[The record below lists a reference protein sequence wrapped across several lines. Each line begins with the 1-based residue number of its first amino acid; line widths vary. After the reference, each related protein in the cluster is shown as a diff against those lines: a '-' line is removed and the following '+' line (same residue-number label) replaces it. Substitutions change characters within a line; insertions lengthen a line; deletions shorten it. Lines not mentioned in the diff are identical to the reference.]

1 MTKLKT
7 GLGARTR
14 ESDAP
19 ERGDVIL
26 SWLTRVVA
34 VIAVVAVVGFD
45 GLSIAVARVSAKDDA
60 NTAAVAASTAWRTDK
75 GLLAPTL
82 LAAQNSAAQHGET
95 VLPTSLTVEPD
106 GTVHLKLERIAT
118 TLLVRHI
125 GPVSSWA
132 TVIVKGS
139 GLSDASS

>member
-7 GLGARTR
+7 GLWVRTR
-14 ESDAP
+14 ESGAP

-34 VIAVVAVVGFD
+34 IIAVVAVVGFD

-60 NTAAVAASTAWRTDK
+60 NTAAVAASAAWRTDK

-82 LAAQNSAAQHGET
+82 AAAEASAAQHGET
-95 VLPTSLTVEPD
+95 VLPTSLTVDPG
-106 GTVHLKLERIAT
+106 GTVHLKLERVAT
-118 TLLVRHI
+118 TVLVRHI
-125 GPVSSWA
+125 GPVRSWA
-132 TVIVKGS
+132 TVIANGS

>member
-1 MTKLKT
+1 VTKLKT

-14 ESDAP
+14 ESDEP

-82 LAAQNSAAQHGET
+82 LAAQNSADQHGET
-95 VLPTSLTVEPD
+95 VLPTSLTVDPD
-106 GTVHLKLERIAT
+106 GTVHLTLERIAT

>member
-1 MTKLKT
+1 VTKLKT

-14 ESDAP
+14 EGGAP
-19 ERGDVIL
+19 DRGDVIL

-34 VIAVVAVVGFD
+34 GIAVVAVVGFD
-45 GLSIAVARVSAKDDA
+45 GLSLAVTRVSAMDDA
-60 NTAAVAASTAWRTDK
+60 NTAAVAASSAWLTDK

-82 LAAQNSAAQHGET
+82 LAAENSAAQHGET
-95 VLPTSLTVEPD
+95 VLPNSLTADPD

-132 TVIVKGS
+132 TVIVNGS
-139 GLSDASS
+139 GRSATSS

>member
-1 MTKLKT
+1 MTKLTT
-7 GLGARTR
+7 GLGPRTR
-14 ESDAP
+14 EGGAP
-19 ERGDVIL
+19 DRGDVIL

-60 NTAAVAASTAWRTDK
+60 NTAALAASTAWRTDK
-75 GLLAPTL
+75 GQLAPTL
-82 LAAQNSAAQHGET
+82 LAAENSAAQHGET
-95 VLPTSLTVEPD
+95 VLPNSLTADPD
-106 GTVHLKLERIAT
+106 GTVHLKLERVAT

-132 TVIVKGS
+132 TVITNGS
-139 GLSDASS
+139 GRSDTSS

>member
-1 MTKLKT
+1 VTKLKT
-7 GLGARTR
+7 DLGARTR
-14 ESDAP
+14 GSDEP

-82 LAAQNSAAQHGET
+82 LAAQTSADQHGET
-95 VLPTSLTVEPD
+95 VLPNSLTVGPD
-106 GTVHLKLERIAT
+106 GTVHLTLERIAT

-125 GPVSSWA
+125 GPVRSWA